1 MDFDSNFSVFELEGF
16 LKEIFQIPSI
26 FHLCTESNEMLCP
39 NIKIIELILL
49 NPQKY
54 KKLKIIDGPVSS
66 YQSHKEKE
74 SKSRLYD
81 DIPRISYDSDTK
93 RNDQS
98 SLSNIPP
105 TKYKNQRN
113 YDILSK
119 QDNLYEPQSNE
130 SNYRTLYY
138 DNNRRGDL
146 DIEDD
151 SMNNSTNI
159 IMNST
164 PRKYLTDKRINR
176 NSSALMIKPGMAL
189 DTNYGRKYNMNYESS
204 NNNSKNESGLNYD
217 YKSQNDY
224 NNNDWIY
231 NNDDKKLNL
240 DPQ

>member
-1 MDFDSNFSVFELEGF
+1 MIYGSSCHIMNDYETISLNSLRNHTNNILILKGKTNKTKCVAINPIYENETLFSFKENEIISSEFSDFPEKDAIYRF
-16 LKEIFQIPSI
+16 LSEITSDQIMK
-26 FHLCTESNEMLCP
+26 N
-39 NIKIIELILL
+39 KII
-49 NPQKY
+49 
-54 KKLKIIDGPVSS
+54 VV
-66 YQSHKEKE
+66 
-74 SKSRLYD
+74 LY
-81 DIPRISYDSDTK
+81 I
-93 RNDQS
+93 
-98 SLSNIPP
+98 
-105 TKYKNQRN
+105 
-113 YDILSK
+113 
-119 QDNLYEPQSNE
+119 LYE
-130 SNYRTLYY
+130 
-138 DNNRRGDL
+138 
-146 DIEDD
+146 
-151 SMNNSTNI
+151 MNNSTNI